1 MSCTWSLH
9 LFSRNRAC
17 WINKVDV
24 KDHVKLVSAD
34 LYAPEMPMGP
44 TPQAVKHLFMFI
56 THPTWKVEGAPG
68 ALLTPAIP
76 WHSALLDVS
85 EPCFIVAP
93 NVNAQIPLTHIR
105 LFSDID
111 ELLAHVHCEI
121 DDEFIVYALSRFDD
135 ALSISVV
142 TAIGSYPCPQTGIK
156 LRVYFDDGEQPRP
169 AHSGQPQFDEQR
181 TFDIEASF
189 S

>member
-1 MSCTWSLH
+1 
-9 LFSRNRAC
+9 
-17 WINKVDV
+17 
-24 KDHVKLVSAD
+24 
-34 LYAPEMPMGP
+34 MGP

-156 LRVYFDDGEQPRP
+156 LRAYLMM
-169 AHSGQPQFDEQR
+169 
-181 TFDIEASF
+181 ASSQGLRIVGSRNSTSNVLSISKRVF
-189 S
+189 LDSEHVRI